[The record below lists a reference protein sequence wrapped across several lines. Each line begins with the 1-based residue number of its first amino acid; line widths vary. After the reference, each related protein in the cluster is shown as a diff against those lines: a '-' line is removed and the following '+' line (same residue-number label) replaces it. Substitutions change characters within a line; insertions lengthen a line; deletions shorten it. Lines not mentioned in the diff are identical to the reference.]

1 MSKGKGIVP
10 EQTIPASMMAA
21 KPTQQDFATAYQA
34 LCKKMGFQIVGQAG
48 LKPMNDLGGYITV
61 VQLAIA
67 PYVEPTNQNG

>member
-1 MSKGKGIVP
+1 MAKDKGIAP
-10 EQTIPASMMAA
+10 ERTIPAPKVS
-21 KPTQQDFATAYQA
+21 KPTQQEFATAYQA

-61 VQLAIA
+61 LQLAIA